1 MKIRQTM
8 LTTWLARSPQSLFI
22 LYACFFSFLVY
33 FCSYGFR
40 KAFVATEW
48 KDLGTLLGLQMK
60 TALIVSQL
68 LGYVLA
74 KYLGIKFCSEL
85 KAEWRLP
92 ALAFL
97 IAWAELALVAFG
109 FLPGQW
115 KVLGMFLN
123 GLPLGIVWGVVV
135 RYLEGRRTSEVLLA
149 GLSCS
154 FIVATGIVMY
164 VDLAFVKTGVL
175 ETWAPAISGLC
186 FLLPFL
192 LGVWCL
198 DQLPPPTPEDIALRT
213 ERRTM
218 DGSDRRT
225 FFRRFAPGLI
235 LLVIV
240 YFFLT
245 AYRDFRTNFAGQIL
259 AHLGYGVED
268 GVSVFTLTEIP
279 VGIGVI
285 ATLAALYFIKG
296 ARQGLIGAY
305 TLMVGGMV
313 LMACGTLLLDLDIIR
328 GDGLWWM
335 ITVGLCSY
343 LAYVPYSTVLFDRL
357 IASTRFVGTA
367 VFTIYLADTVGW
379 SGAIAIPIFKDL
391 GGDKISHFQ
400 FFRWFTYG
408 LSAFG
413 TVLLFVSCL
422 YFLRNNRKGNLLD
435 GTGREM
441 QVRVALAVTPDGN
454 HLP

>member
-1 MKIRQTM
+1 MMRRQAL
-8 LTTWLARSPQSLFI
+8 LTTWLANSPQLLFI

-40 KAFVATEW
+40 KAFAASEYIN
-48 KDLGTLLGLQMK
+48 LGTLLGLQMK

-97 IAWAELALVAFG
+97 IAWAELALVMFG
-109 FLPGQW
+109 FLPGPW

-123 GLPLGIVWGVVV
+123 GLPLGIIWGVVV

-164 VDLAFVKTGVL
+164 VDVAFVKAGVA
-175 ETWAPAISGLC
+175 ETWAPAITGLC

-198 DQLPPPTPEDIALRT
+198 DQLPPPTPEDVALRT

-235 LLVIV
+235 LLVVV

-245 AYRDFRTNFAGQIL
+245 AFRDFRTNFAGQIL
-259 AHLGYGVED
+259 AHWGYAEEA

-279 VGIGVI
+279 VGIGVL

-296 ARQGLIGAY
+296 ARQGLICTYA
-305 TLMVGGMV
+305 LMVGGLV
-313 LMACGTLLLDLDIIR
+313 LMAGGTLLLDLALIR

-335 ITVGLCSY
+335 ITVGLGSY
-343 LAYVPYSTVLFDRL
+343 MTYVPYSTVLFDRL
-357 IASTRFVGTA
+357 IASTGSVGTA

-379 SGAIAIPIFKDL
+379 SGAIVVPLFKDL
-391 GGDKISHFQ
+391 GSAGSSHFE

-408 LSAFG
+408 LSGLG
-413 TVLLFVSCL
+413 TVLLVFSCL
-422 YFLRNNRKGNLLD
+422 CFLRESRPPTNQ
-435 GTGREM
+435 EPS
-441 QVRVALAVTPDGN
+441 AA
-454 HLP
+454 